1 MQTRSGS
8 TSPILNTEL
17 LREFLTS
24 PDGIAI
30 LNAHRPSFD
39 PVSTVDYTSK
49 QIALFRYMATCLK
62 STKSQAYWASKYP
75 TDSSIDLW
83 YLNSSGILED
93 FPPGDIFATLSFVPP
108 ILPNDDQLAQDMF
121 SNFKRSCPWSVHLK
135 GFIDT
140 DVNYLQTLTIYNGA
154 HPIPLPIIDT
164 SIKGV
169 HFWVITSSRLRS
181 PLI

>member
-1 MQTRSGS
+1 MERDNIYNKFIPLVKFISLHLSKFTKMQTRSGA

-62 STKSQAYWASKYP
+62 STKS
-75 TDSSIDLW
+75 
-83 YLNSSGILED
+83 
-93 FPPGDIFATLSFVPP
+93 
-108 ILPNDDQLAQDMF
+108 
-121 SNFKRSCPWSVHLK
+121 
-135 GFIDT
+135 
-140 DVNYLQTLTIYNGA
+140 
-154 HPIPLPIIDT
+154 
-164 SIKGV
+164 
-169 HFWVITSSRLRS
+169 
-181 PLI
+181 